1 MGCQHKPCSR
11 TQHLHLKAEGKNPNG
26 VFTKLLVTPQKKSA
40 VLLAT
45 CILLQWHQARSFTRL
60 YLAEQE
66 AYIEHARHEQK
77 ASAGPT
83 KGAGVGSPLKPQPWA
98 FWGENRRMSYS
109 SSRAA
114 GAVQVERSQL
124 ALLPHAKLPRAASAL
139 PLQITAWEVATIKK
153 VK

>member
-1 MGCQHKPCSR
+1 M
-11 TQHLHLKAEGKNPNG
+11 
-26 VFTKLLVTPQKKSA
+26 
-40 VLLAT
+40 
-45 CILLQWHQARSFTRL
+45 
-60 YLAEQE
+60 
-66 AYIEHARHEQK
+66 
-77 ASAGPT
+77 

-139 PLQITAWEVATIKK
+139 PLQLTAWEVATIKK
-153 VK
+153 SKIKSDFDPFVQRQSALELTCRTNQRPGTKL